1 MMYGQTRRGTAS
13 LAEWLA
19 LPLLFGYHAR
29 QIGRLLGGMAA

>member
-1 MMYGQTRRGTAS
+1 MMYGQTRTEPTDLVTWPG
-13 LAEWLA
+13 